1 MAALQRWGNFQRG
14 LEKTD
19 ANRGRASVHRALGD
33 EHRARLVDELD
44 RNPGGL
50 DAQALA
56 DRIGLHPNTVRWHLG
71 ILADAGIVASRP
83 AERTTPGRPRV
94 VYSLRD
100 DVETA
105 ERENYRLL
113 ATILAGTMSE
123 LEDGPARAAA
133 AGRAWGRYLV
143 RRPPPN
149 VRTSDADATREVVD
163 LLGHQGFRP
172 EARNGEIRMHTCP
185 FRELAQSELARTGRG
200 IVCAIHQGL
209 IAGAL
214 DELGSALDVERL
226 EPFVEPELCVAR
238 LGRRA

>member
-1 MAALQRWGNFQRG
+1 MCAPGRRANLQRG
-14 LEKTD
+14 LEKPGD
-19 ANRGRASVHRALGD
+19 HRGRASVHRALGD
-33 EHRARLVDELD
+33 EHRARIVDELD

-56 DRIGLHPNTVRWHLG
+56 ERIRLHPNTVRWHLG
-71 ILADAGIVASRP
+71 ILADAGIVASR
-83 AERTTPGRPRV
+83 AGERTTPGRPRV

-123 LEDGPARAAA
+123 LEGGTARAAE

-143 RRPPPN
+143 HRPPPN

-172 EARNGEIRMHTCP
+172 ESSGGEIRMHTCP
-185 FRELAQSELARTGRG
+185 FRELAQSGQG
-200 IVCAIHQGL
+200 IVCAVHQGL
-209 IAGAL
+209 ISGAL

-226 EPFVEPELCVAR
+226 DPFVEPELCVAR